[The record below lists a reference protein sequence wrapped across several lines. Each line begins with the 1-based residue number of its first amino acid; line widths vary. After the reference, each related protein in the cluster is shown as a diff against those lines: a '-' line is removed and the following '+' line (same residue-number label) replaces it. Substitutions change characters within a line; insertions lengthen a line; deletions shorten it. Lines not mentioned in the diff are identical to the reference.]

1 MSDSEQ
7 TVTKFQRYTTRRVH
21 RSEIKNAPYNPRTIG
36 PQERKKLQGIIKKL
50 KLLGPPTWNEANGH
64 IVGGHQRIAI
74 VDQLEG
80 HADYYIDVAC
90 VKLTDKQEREANL
103 ALNNQGAQGQWDMG
117 ALANM
122 LRPGDLD
129 LESVGMSRMDLEIMF
144 EDDPTMS
151 KLFSEETAPPALKAA
166 MADIERGTEEANA
179 MKAPRGAPP
188 PSPEEAREAIKGKR
202 KEHRAAMDEKNDTEF
217 YSVLVFVDR
226 GHREIFMR
234 HVGKDSDDKYVDG
247 HHVARLCG
255 LSFE

>member
-1 MSDSEQ
+1 
-7 TVTKFQRYTTRRVH
+7 
-21 RSEIKNAPYNPRTIG
+21 
-36 PQERKKLQGIIKKL
+36 
-50 KLLGPPTWNEANGH
+50 
-64 IVGGHQRIAI
+64 
-74 VDQLEG
+74 
-80 HADYYIDVAC
+80 
-90 VKLTDKQEREANL
+90 
-103 ALNNQGAQGQWDMG
+103 
-117 ALANM
+117 M

-179 MKAPRGAPP
+179 MKAPKGAPP
-188 PSPEEAREAIKGKR
+188 PTPEQARETIKEKR